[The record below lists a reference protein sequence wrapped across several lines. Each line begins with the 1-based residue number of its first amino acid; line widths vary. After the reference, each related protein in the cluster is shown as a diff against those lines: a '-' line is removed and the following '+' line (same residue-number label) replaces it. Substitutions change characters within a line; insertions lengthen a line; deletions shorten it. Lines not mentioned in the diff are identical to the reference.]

1 MIENL
6 KIIKHFKDSIKG
18 ETHGIYEC
26 VIGGD
31 KMVLVR
37 QGKEVGVICFWLDR
51 PVTQCISRVNTEI
64 IKELEEII
72 EQEVKQNEDFKQEEI

>member
-6 KIIKHFKDSIKG
+6 KIIKHFKDNIKG

-31 KMVLVR
+31 KKLLVKH
-37 QGKEVGVICFWLDR
+37 GKEVGVICFWLDR
-51 PVTQCISRVNTEI
+51 PVTQCISRVNAEI

-72 EQEVKQNEDFKQEEI
+72 EQEVKQNEDYK

>member
-6 KIIKHFKDSIKG
+6 KIIKHFKDNIKG

-26 VIGGD
+26 VIDGN
-31 KMVLVR
+31 KELFVR
-37 QGKEVGVICFWLDR
+37 HGKEVGVICFWLDR
-51 PVTQCISRVNTEI
+51 PVTQSISRVKTEI

-72 EQEVKQNEDFKQEEI
+72 EQEVKQNENFK

>member
-6 KIIKHFKDSIKG
+6 KIIKHFKDNIKG

-26 VIGGD
+26 VIDGD
-31 KMVLVR
+31 KELLVR
-37 QGKEVGVICFWLDR
+37 HGKEVGVICFWLDR
-51 PVTQCISRVNTEI
+51 PVTQCISGVKAEI

-72 EQEVKQNEDFKQEEI
+72 EQEVKQNEDFK

>member
-1 MIENL
+1 MIERL
-6 KIIKHFKDSIKG
+6 RIIKYFKDNIKG

-26 VIGGD
+26 VIDGE
-31 KMVLVR
+31 KRLLVKH
-37 QGKEVGVICFWLDR
+37 GKEVGVICFWLDS

-72 EQEVKQNEDFKQEEI
+72 EQEAKQNEDFK

>member
-6 KIIKHFKDSIKG
+6 KIIKHFKNNIKG

-31 KMVLVR
+31 KKLLVKH
-37 QGKEVGVICFWLDR
+37 GKEVGAICFWLDR
-51 PVTQCISRVNTEI
+51 PVTQCISRVNAEI

-72 EQEVKQNEDFKQEEI
+72 EQEVNQNEDYK